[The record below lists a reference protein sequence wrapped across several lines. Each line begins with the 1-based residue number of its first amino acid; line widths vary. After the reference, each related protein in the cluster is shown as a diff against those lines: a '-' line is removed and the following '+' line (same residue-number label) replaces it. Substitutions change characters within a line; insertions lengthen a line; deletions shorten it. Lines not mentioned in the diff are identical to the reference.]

1 MVYLFYRL
9 ALEPQHAEKIR
20 DEIHSI
26 SSIYNPQGLKT
37 LDHLNG
43 AINEILRLH
52 PSVPT
57 GGYRESP
64 PEGVEIAGQ
73 FIPGNITIVSPRYT
87 MGRRT
92 SSPFLRN
99 PCIILSSVQH
109 GNKTLANLSLPT
121 TVDKSFARASEFV
134 PERWYSRPEMVAD
147 KRAFTPFSIGRF
159 ACVGKNLAL
168 SELRFVTA
176 LLVSKYDISFAPGED
191 GTSCWRDMKD
201 QFTAAPGKLELV
213 FTPREG

>member
-26 SSIYNPQGLKT
+26 SSIYDPQGLKT
-37 LDHLNG
+37 LNHLNG

-57 GGYRESP
+57 GGYRETP
-64 PEGVEIAGQ
+64 PQGIEIAGR

-92 SSPFLRN
+92 SSLFLPN
-99 PCIILSSVQH
+99 PCIISSRTQH
-109 GNKTLANLSLPT
+109 GNEALANLSLLT

-134 PERWYSRPEMVAD
+134 PERWYSRPEMVTNQ
-147 KRAFTPFSIGRF
+147 RAFTPFSIGRY

-168 SELRFVTA
+168 AELRFVTA

-191 GTSCWRDMKD
+191 GTSCWRDMRD

-213 FTPREG
+213 FTPRAK